1 MDVDVEVDVAIV
13 GAGPAGTS
21 TALHLA
27 RFAPALARST
37 LLIERSAHPRS
48 KLCGGGLVNDVDVL
62 LRNLGLEVGD
72 VPHAD
77 AAWANLHYQGRGL
90 RMQLGDIAFHV
101 VRRADLDA
109 WLASRVR
116 DCGIKI
122 RENTLVTKIE
132 RTSQGVILE
141 TSTGRIRAR
150 AVVGADGSKGMV
162 RRMIPGEERRPV
174 ARLVEVV
181 TPPRP
186 PKGLTADDALFE
198 FRNIS
203 EGIQGY
209 SWSFPM
215 RTDGELMRNWGIY
228 DSRLVGTPETG
239 SLVAYLK
246 EELARHGLDIADYR
260 VEGHPIRLFMPGAE
274 LSTDRILLAGDSA
287 GADPLL
293 GEGISL
299 AIGYGELA
307 ARALVD
313 GFSSGDLS
321 FAGYTRAVH
330 RSPMGRSLRRR
341 HLAARMIYGMRSSF
355 PQRLIWWRIKP
366 LLRTFIRRGV
376 FSWAV
381 PTAHTKSARSPSTG
395 PLRPAQGV

>member
-1 MDVDVEVDVAIV
+1 MDVDAEVDVAIV
-13 GAGPAGTS
+13 GAGPAGAS

-27 RFAPALARST
+27 RFAPALAGST

-48 KLCGGGLVNDVDVL
+48 KLCGGGLVNDVDVV
-62 LRNLGLEVGD
+62 LRNLGLD
-72 VPHAD
+72 LSKVPHAD
-77 AAWANLHYQGRGL
+77 ASWANLHYQGRGL

-109 WLASRVR
+109 WLASHVR
-116 DCGIKI
+116 DCGIQI
-122 RENTLVTKIE
+122 RENTLVTNIE
-132 RTSQGVILE
+132 TRADGIILRTN
-141 TSTGRIRAR
+141 TGTIRAR

-162 RRMIPGEERRPV
+162 RRMLPGGRGSV

-186 PKGLTADDALFE
+186 PKGLTTEDALFE
-198 FRNIS
+198 FRNIP

-215 RTDGELMRNWGIY
+215 WTDGKPMRNWGVY
-228 DSRLVGTPETG
+228 DSRLVGAPETG

-246 EELARHGLDIADYR
+246 EELARHGLDIADYK
-260 VEGHPIRLFMPGAE
+260 VEGHPLRLFTPGAT
-274 LSTDRILLAGDSA
+274 LSTERIVLAGDSA

-299 AIGYGELA
+299 ALGYGELA
-307 ARALVD
+307 AQAIVD
-313 GFSSGDLS
+313 AFSSGDFS
-321 FAGYTRAVH
+321 FADYSQSVH

-341 HLAARMIYGMRSSF
+341 HLAARMVYGLRSSL
-355 PQRLIWWRIKP
+355 PQQLIWWRIKP

-376 FSWAV
+376 FSWAT
-381 PTAHTKSARSPSTG
+381 PTTHKINARARPMGPLHPARS
-395 PLRPAQGV
+395 L